1 MRTTA
6 LATAACIF
14 ALAST
19 GCTTLALKRQS
30 LKHSESA
37 MDLRYREA
45 IENLAVISAN
55 PAVLPAFTS
64 IFSGT
69 TNVQDTVPFN
79 SNNVLSVGKAGAA
92 ASFAGTMDYPLTRSV
107 TQNWTLDPTITP
119 EKLRAM
125 RCACWWIVFG
135 PNNQCGDCSS
145 LYAYST
151 QSPPGYYFDVAGRLA
166 AIRPGWL
173 RKGGKHDVSK
183 AACYKAHCG
192 DHYVWVLPND
202 MDCLSQFA
210 LILQSIARVQDDS
223 VLFPKINTTKV
234 VLDASKL
241 TPQLKQDWLAD
252 TEYNGFKTN
261 KITLYVDQ
269 DGFPTPGSGIPSLP
283 RKVRFDNV
291 GLASDLKSAIVAA
304 LKGP

>member
-1 MRTTA
+1 M
-6 LATAACIF
+6 
-14 ALAST
+14 
-19 GCTTLALKRQS
+19 
-30 LKHSESA
+30 
-37 MDLRYREA
+37 
-45 IENLAVISAN
+45 ISAN

-69 TNVQDTVPFN
+69 TNVQDILPFN
-79 SNNVLSVGKAGAA
+79 SNNALSVGKAGAA
-92 ASFAGTMDYPLTRSV
+92 TSYAGTMDYPLTRSV

-125 RCACWWIVFG
+125 RCACWWVLFG
-135 PNNQCGDCSS
+135 PNNQCGDCSC

-151 QSPPGYYFDVAGRLA
+151 RSQPGYYFDVAGRLA

-173 RKGGKHDVSK
+173 RTGRKHDVPK

-192 DHYVWVLPND
+192 DQYVWVLPQD
-202 MDCLSQFA
+202 MDCLSQFV

-223 VLFPKINTTKV
+223 VLFPKTNTTKV

-241 TPQLKQDWLAD
+241 TRPLQHDWLAD
-252 TEYNGFKTN
+252 DAGGNFKTS
-261 KITLYVDQ
+261 KVTLYVDQ
-269 DGFPTPGSGIPSLP
+269 DGFQTPGSGLPSLP

-304 LKGP
+304 LK